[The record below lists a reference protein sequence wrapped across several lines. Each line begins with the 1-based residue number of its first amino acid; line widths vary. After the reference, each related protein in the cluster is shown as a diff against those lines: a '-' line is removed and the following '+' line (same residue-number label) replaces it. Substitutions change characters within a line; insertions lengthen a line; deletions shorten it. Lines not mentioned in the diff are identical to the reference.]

1 MTNVP
6 PAEGRR
12 LYQRHTRRRQSGG
25 FTSDDCD
32 GYRHVDLGDNPHRR
46 GDQSTPS
53 RVWRRIGRRIGHL
66 RLIRLWRPVT
76 DAQTAG
82 YHAENAGFYR
92 DPAGYHRG
100 PSRSVSYRFPTQPVF
115 CGLNALGV
123 GYRAT
128 ALEGRLQ
135 PKWHHAGRSA
145 AITHAVRVDNPHPR
159 ADTPQKSLCLAGLG
173 SRPAPKTARKCG
185 VSVRKSRGIKAVMWV
200 IAEGQRATVAAYT
213 AGGGKVATPPV
224 GGGKPR
230 LCSS

>member
-1 MTNVP
+1 MTVTGTAMSTSAITRTDAAIRRP
-6 PAEGRR
+6 PEFGAESAAE
-12 LYQRHTRRRQSGG
+12 LAT
-25 FTSDDCD
+25 
-32 GYRHVDLGDNPHRR
+32 LG
-46 GDQSTPS
+46 
-53 RVWRRIGRRIGHL
+53 
-66 RLIRLWRPVT
+66 LIRRPVT

-128 ALEGRLQ
+128 VLEGRLQ

-159 ADTPQKSLCLAGLG
+159 ADTPRKSLCLAGLG
-173 SRPAPKTARKCG
+173 SRPAPKTARK
-185 VSVRKSRGIKAVMWV
+185 
-200 IAEGQRATVAAYT
+200 
-213 AGGGKVATPPV
+213 
-224 GGGKPR
+224 
-230 LCSS
+230 